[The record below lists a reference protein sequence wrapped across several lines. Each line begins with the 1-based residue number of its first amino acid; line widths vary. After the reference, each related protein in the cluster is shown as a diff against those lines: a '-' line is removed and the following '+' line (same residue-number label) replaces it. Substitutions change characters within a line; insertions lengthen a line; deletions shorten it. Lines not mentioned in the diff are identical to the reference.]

1 MTPRTARNTSTRKS
15 GVRKNA
21 ATNRTNGTP
30 ASPNTPPSTRQAP
43 GTIRRASVPPTVHCM
58 LAPMNAEAMLLPT
71 NVIAEVIEYSPP
83 EALPDMPDWF
93 LGQIEWENRQIPV
106 FSYSALITGENP
118 GAITPRARIMIIKS
132 LSDSARVPYLG
143 VLISDIPRLI
153 HVEPD
158 QLEHINDDRKSMG
171 VFSHVSVQDQLAVI
185 PDLERLT
192 HLVTHTAYGA
202 LPITQL

>member
-71 NVIAEVIEYSPP
+71 
-83 EALPDMPDWF
+83 
-93 LGQIEWENRQIPV
+93 
-106 FSYSALITGENP
+106 
-118 GAITPRARIMIIKS
+118 
-132 LSDSARVPYLG
+132 
-143 VLISDIPRLI
+143 
-153 HVEPD
+153 
-158 QLEHINDDRKSMG
+158 
-171 VFSHVSVQDQLAVI
+171 
-185 PDLERLT
+185 
-192 HLVTHTAYGA
+192 
-202 LPITQL
+202 